1 MGYVLDNN
9 VSNTDVS
16 TKWMDERQILL
27 NANSLFMATSV
38 AVVSGIAMLM

>member
-16 TKWMDERQILL
+16 TKWMDEKAILL
-27 NANSLFMATSV
+27 DATSLFMATSV
-38 AVVSGIAMLM
+38 AVASGIAMLM